1 MKLIGLTEAEAIKA
15 LRQAGKTYR
24 IVSKDGTSFLG
35 TADVVFHRCN
45 LTIEKGVVIRATFG

>member
-1 MKLIGLTEAEAIKA
+1 MKLVGLTEKEAIKA

-24 IVSKDGTSFLG
+24 IVSQDGKAGLI

-45 LTIEKGVVIRATFG
+45 LTIENGVVTRATFG